1 MRRRT
6 EAVLIGAVAVGAPLV
21 TNPGQV
27 SGLTDTAPGDLG
39 DPLYFAWQLAWVGH
53 ALTTD
58 PGQLWTT
65 NAFQGAKDNL
75 AFTDTVLGY
84 APLTLVTPDGQSGAL
99 AQLNLATLIAGML
112 AIAGGYLL
120 ARVLGS
126 TVAGALVAGVGY
138 GFAPWRLTQVI
149 HINILSNGGIP
160 ITLALL
166 AYGHGWSLR
175 HGWRPDRIRP
185 GWAAAGWL
193 AACWQLTFGFAL
205 GIWFVYTLGLAV
217 LALGLGWLL
226 VGRRR
231 MPLPQ
236 LPRRLLVAD
245 GLGGVLF
252 LAWTGLLVT
261 PYLRVLAGHPDAQRS
276 VDSLDLFSPPWFG
289 LLTASRSD
297 WFWGDKQEG
306 WRVPF
311 TVPGNPASVR
321 GWWSPEMEMSPGL
334 ILLGLAVA
342 GLFISRWPLRRRMTV
357 AGVTAGLV
365 VLAMGTTFP
374 WARYTYVP
382 LYFHLPGWGNLRT
395 PGRLMIW
402 VTLGLCLLAAGA
414 VDRIWHS
421 VVEYQA
427 RHLRPG
433 DSRVVRRR
441 VAAALLTI
449 PSLAIVVEGLNI
461 TPHWQV
467 ARAPIRLAALP
478 QPLLILPSDLV
489 VDYHLMLWS
498 TEGWPVVANG
508 DSGFNA
514 AEQAELRNSVLGFP
528 DRPSLQALRAR
539 GIATVV
545 LVRSRIGGTPDAKWF
560 GADQKPVTGL
570 DLTRTEQGDAVVFDV
585 RAH

>member
-6 EAVLIGAVAVGAPLV
+6 EVLLVGAFAVAAPLV
-21 TNPGQV
+21 TNPAQV
-27 SGLTDTAPGDLG
+27 AGLADTAPSDLG

-58 PGQLWTT
+58 PGHLWTT
-65 NAFQGAKDNL
+65 NEFQGAKDNL
-75 AFTDTVLGY
+75 AYTDTVLGW
-84 APLTLVTPDGQSGAL
+84 APLTLVTPGGQSGAL

-126 TVAGALVAGVGY
+126 TIAGALVAGVGY
-138 GFAPWRLTQVI
+138 GFAPWRITQVI
-149 HINILSNGGIP
+149 HINIISNAGIP

-175 HGWRPDRIRP
+175 HGWRPDRIRA

-205 GIWFVYTLGLAV
+205 GIWFVYTVAV
-217 LALGLGWLL
+217 VTLALGVGWLL
-226 VGRRR
+226 AGRRR
-231 MPLPQ
+231 MPWKR
-236 LPRRLLVAD
+236 LPRRLLLAD
-245 GLGGVLF
+245 GLGGLVF
-252 LAWTGLLVT
+252 LGWTYLLVT
-261 PYLRVLAGHPDAQRS
+261 PYLRVLASHPDAQRS
-276 VDSLDLFSPPWFG
+276 VAMLDLFSPPWFG
-289 LLTASRSD
+289 LLTGAQYD
-297 WFWGDKQEG
+297 WFWGDKQQL
-306 WRVPF
+306 WRA
-311 TVPGNPASVR
+311 TR
-321 GWWSPEMEMSPGL
+321 GWWAPEMEMSPGL
-334 ILLGLAVA
+334 LLLGVAVA
-342 GLFISRWPLRRRMTV
+342 GLFISRWPLRRRIGV
-357 AGVTAGLV
+357 AAVTA
-365 VLAMGTTFP
+365 VLTVLSLGTTFP
-374 WARYTYVP
+374 LAQYTYVP

-427 RHLRPG
+427 QHVRSA
-433 DSRVVRRR
+433 DSRAMRRR
-441 VAAALLTI
+441 VAAALLTL
-449 PSLAIVVEGLNI
+449 PSLAILVEGLNV

-467 ARAPIRLAALP
+467 ARSPIRLAALP
-478 QPLLILPSDLV
+478 QPLLILPSDIV

-498 TEGWPVVANG
+498 TEGWPVIANG

-514 AEQAELRNSVLGFP
+514 TEQARLRDSVLGFP
-528 DRPSLQALRAR
+528 DQASLDALHQR

-545 LVRSRIGGTPDAKWF
+545 LIRSRVGGTPDAKWF
-560 GADQKPVTGL
+560 GAAGKPVTGL
-570 DLTRTEQGDAVVFDV
+570 DLTRTDEGDAVVFDV
-585 RAH
+585 RKH